1 MVVSVIIR
9 ALKSVTLNTR
19 LGGKSKQEFTPY
31 IKSPLI
37 WNVQEVKLVL
47 SYKERNLF
55 VTNLMVQSVIGQTEM
70 STSRF

>member
-1 MVVSVIIR
+1 MVLVIIR

-37 WNVQEVKLVL
+37 WNVQEVTSTELQRKKL
-47 SYKERNLF
+47 
-55 VTNLMVQSVIGQTEM
+55 VTNLMVQSVIGQTEI